1 MDRVNAT
8 SYDPWARSALNSLR
22 RWLILPLVLA
32 GLGAIAGLYVAGQTR
47 PSAEAVLRVVETQA
61 VDGAAMRIVQEST
74 VVELDTAPIY
84 EAAADASGI
93 TARDL
98 RTRTQIGAVP
108 NSQLISITVTAA
120 TTEEAVDQA
129 NAIVDA
135 AIEANDRR
143 IESDLTTVTD
153 STRKLIKDGT
163 LSDPAAEQARVA
175 RLGDMLGQ
183 NQSNFVVGS
192 RTLTLLHSAES
203 SSLLPTPMLL
213 VAIGLLAGALLGG
226 AIALLVGARRGRIQS
241 ARELRRLYPNAA
253 VIDGLDLE
261 SVITLES
268 HHAST
273 VYIAGLHHDVTEL
286 EGLAAAIEM
295 QFIASGRGVVRR
307 HDRPSTV
314 MVADETADLQIVTA
328 GLSET
333 VLRKVSR
340 DSRSLLIIPV
350 RPKSTKLEHLDPF
363 AHRLNDRTYLL
374 VQDEHAGWA

>member
-47 PSAEAVLRVVETQA
+47 PSAEAVLRVVGTQA
-61 VDGAAMRIVQEST
+61 GDGAAMRIVQEST

-295 QFIASGRGVVRR
+295 QFIASGRGVRR

-314 MVADETADLQIVTA
+314 LVADETADLQIVTA

>member
-61 VDGAAMRIVQEST
+61 VDGSAMRIVQEST

-135 AIEANDRR
+135 AIKANDQR

-192 RTLTLLHSAES
+192 RTLTLLHGAES

-295 QFIASGRGVVRR
+295 QFIAGGRGVRR
-307 HDRPSTV
+307 HDHPSTV